1 MTKVK
6 GSHNAMKSGMLAA
19 EAAFEAMNSSQDQ
32 SSTGNTPCVIVHVS
46 MLCVSLCMYSI
57 KSDHTRWSVYSE
69 LVGPPGR
76 YVHGVV

>member
-46 MLCVSLCMYSI
+46 MLCAMFVQ
-57 KSDHTRWSVYSE
+57 
-69 LVGPPGR
+69 
-76 YVHGVV
+76 

>member
-32 SSTGNTPCVIVHVS
+32 SSTGNAMCHCTCKHVV
-46 MLCVSLCMYSI
+46 CNVCTV
-57 KSDHTRWSVYSE
+57 KPV
-69 LVGPPGR
+69 
-76 YVHGVV
+76 